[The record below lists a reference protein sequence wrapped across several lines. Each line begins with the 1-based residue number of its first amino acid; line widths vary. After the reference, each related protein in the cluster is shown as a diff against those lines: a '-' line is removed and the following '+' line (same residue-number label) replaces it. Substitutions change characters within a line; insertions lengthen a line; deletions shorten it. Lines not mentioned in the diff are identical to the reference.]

1 MGKSDE
7 ESPGCYQVRQPP
19 EAGIIGS
26 PFLQPKALPNSSKF
40 CTVPLTRHSPV
51 ECGLVLAWLMAA
63 CCVSRAAP
71 DLREGDEEALV
82 GRVAVALAVDVA
94 GLCLGSL
101 FLQRVLKRLE
111 GDADAGVVGG
121 VLTECQMAVEV
132 DACPGATSKPS
143 YSLA

>member
-1 MGKSDE
+1 MTKRKAKAKPRSESGALGKSDE

-63 CCVSRAAP
+63 CCVSVPHQTCAKEMKKRWS
-71 DLREGDEEALV
+71 
-82 GRVAVALAVDVA
+82 AV
-94 GLCLGSL
+94 
-101 FLQRVLKRLE
+101 
-111 GDADAGVVGG
+111 
-121 VLTECQMAVEV
+121 
-132 DACPGATSKPS
+132 
-143 YSLA
+143 